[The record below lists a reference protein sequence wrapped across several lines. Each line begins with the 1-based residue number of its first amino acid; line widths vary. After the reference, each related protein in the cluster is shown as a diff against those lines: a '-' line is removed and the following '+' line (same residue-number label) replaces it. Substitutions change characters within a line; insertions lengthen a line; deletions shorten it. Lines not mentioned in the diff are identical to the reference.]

1 MVTHPLLQLRGLRV
15 LALCATAVLAA
26 GCSAGSPES
35 VSANGPIMVET
46 SEAYVTFQNKTGLPL
61 NEVNIVIQPY
71 GPGQFT
77 RVLNRIE
84 NTGRRQVPLNEFRGR
99 DGTPFNLR
107 VARPKT
113 VKVTAQ
119 DAAGKSYELE
129 IPWK

>member
-1 MVTHPLLQLRGLRV
+1 MVTHPLLHYRSLRV

-26 GCSAGSPES
+26 GCSGGSPES
-35 VSANGPIMVET
+35 VSADGPIMVET
-46 SEAYVTFQNKTGLPL
+46 SDGYVTFQNKSGLVL
-61 NEVNIVIQPY
+61 NEVNIVIEPY

-107 VARPKT
+107 VARPKS
-113 VKVTAQ
+113 VKVTAE
-119 DAAGKSYELE
+119 DSAGKSYELE